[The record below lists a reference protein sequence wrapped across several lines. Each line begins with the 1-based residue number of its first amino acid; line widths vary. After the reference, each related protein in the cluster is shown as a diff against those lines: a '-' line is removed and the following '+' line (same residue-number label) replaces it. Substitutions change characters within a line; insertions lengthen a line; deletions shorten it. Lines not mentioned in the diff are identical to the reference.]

1 MSIVIATCGPPPLIC
16 FTIFFRRFFK
26 LKLPQF
32 RTWLLIHYPHLR
44 PSGASPPAFQIKI
57 SGEEPLSETGLWICS
72 QPLQLGRDVPPRIS
86 GSARDWKRAAPQF
99 HLDSR
104 PPAGRQIAVGTDLR
118 DRNSRSPAWSV
129 EVPQLTAGEEAT
141 MADWTPPGRTSDL
154 RRLAAWPSSLHQINH
169 HPQPKLQ
176 TVSAKK
182 KKRGSSQNVFPSA
195 SISCPSSPTSKSFKE
210 ICLRVQTG
218 PQNSVTIKNGSWRGQ
233 IFDQLIFRYF

>member
-1 MSIVIATCGPPPLIC
+1 MSIVIAPVDPATDLLHHFLPSLLQAETPTVPHVAPHPLPPLEA
-16 FTIFFRRFFK
+16 FRCVAAG
-26 LKLPQF
+26 LPNQNLGW
-32 RTWLLIHYPHLR
+32 R
-44 PSGASPPAFQIKI
+44 A
-57 SGEEPLSETGLWICS
+57 LSETGLWICP
-72 QPLQLGRDVPPRIS
+72 QPLQLGRDVPPHIS

-182 KKRGSSQNVFPSA
+182 NVVPLKMSFHQHPSA
-195 SISCPSSPTSKSFKE
+195 APHLLPPSPSKRSASGFK
-210 ICLRVQTG
+210 LG
-218 PQNSVTIKNGSWRGQ
+218 PKIALQ
-233 IFDQLIFRYF
+233 